1 MGHRMITPEI
11 PAIQSQTTAGTGGSM
26 CLASGS
32 ANGDLVLPMLGSE
45 SPDITGPPR
54 CGVMQYSSRTSF
66 GALKP
71 ATQTGSALTG

>member
-1 MGHRMITPEI
+1 MITPEI
-11 PAIQSQTTAGTGGSM
+11 PAIQSQTTAGTARSMHRPPGSSYRE
-26 CLASGS
+26 LVRGDASDEPP
-32 ANGDLVLPMLGSE
+32 N
-45 SPDITGPPR
+45 ITEPPR